1 MNVSWYLVGI
11 AFCYALSRADSPIA
25 NKETGSVSLMDL
37 VVAAALALGIVVRL
51 AFMEESKPSIAV
63 NSEVKSFPDSAAEG
77 ISIPSSTQ

>member
-1 MNVSWYLVGI
+1 
-11 AFCYALSRADSPIA
+11 
-25 NKETGSVSLMDL
+25 MDL